1 MFNRAAAVPLVGGL
15 LVALAQGPPG
25 AWGAPCIQACKPEI
39 AACVG
44 AECQGLATKRARRH
58 CKRRC
63 ARTIV
68 NDCYRDLSVCGA
80 TVARPVRPGPAPG
93 PGPGQPSQPPSGG
106 W

>member
-1 MFNRAAAVPLVGGL
+1 MFNRAVAVPLVGGL
-15 LVALAQGPPG
+15 LVVLAQRPPG

-44 AECQGLATKRARRH
+44 ADCQGLAKKRARRH

-63 ARTIV
+63 VRTIV
-68 NDCYRDLSVCGA
+68 NDCYLDLSVCGA
-80 TVARPVRPGPAPG
+80 TTARPVQPG